1 MTNLTIF
8 AIAFLI
14 CLIGVII
21 GRILVIKEIN
31 GKLKPFMTEK
41 FPIIDMCNLYRVLRT
56 IISDLDFWHI
66 SYRHLES
73 EQEFFRDENKKLQA
87 KYDKLSDDYKDV
99 LKQLKDKRE
108 EYERLDKY
116 LERMSEDKMRY
127 QDKCQEQNEITYQR
141 Q

>member
-116 LERMSEDKMRY
+116 LDRMSEDKMRY
-127 QDKCQEQNEITYQR
+127 QEKCQEQNEITYQR